1 MTNAFSKRKYAG
13 PKVQELRKID
23 QDPMRLPPHKKPKV
37 WTLTVEWEETTTWT
51 RTKAFTSRAARDE
64 AKARIQRE
72 FAEREK
78 REAAKRPKPYYFWN
92 KQSVFAGFDD
102 VERGRF
108 KTRPVYT
115 ETYGDVTPESASDAR
130 EGT

>member
-1 MTNAFSKRKYAG
+1 MTISYGKRKFAG
-13 PKVQELRKID
+13 PRVQELRKVD
-23 QDPMRLPPHKKPKV
+23 QDPIRVPPHKKPKV
-37 WTLTVEWEETTTWT
+37 WRLTVEWEETTRWT

-64 AKARIQRE
+64 AKVRIQRE

-78 REAAKRPKPYYFWN
+78 REAAKKPEPYYFWN
-92 KQSVFAGFDD
+92 KKAAFAGFDD

-115 ETYGDVTPESASDAR
+115 EAYEDAAADKSS
-130 EGT
+130 E